1 MPEVAN
7 VLGQKLEKSLRKA
20 LPPTP
25 RPLSPASHRDL
36 WVSPPWVTAN
46 TLRKPSK
53 SNPSMLCYAML

>member
-1 MPEVAN
+1 MPEAAN

-36 WVSPPWVTAN
+36 WVSP
-46 TLRKPSK
+46 LLGDSK
-53 SNPSMLCYAML
+53 YSQETI